1 MRNGIEVTDFYPPE
15 NGSARSAQLLYPSA
29 CYDELSFARNGCIF
43 ERETDKKG
51 EMRKKKKQKSFGK
64 KQDLGQHTGEGD
76 DICENPQNRSNLER
90 MAGV

>member
-1 MRNGIEVTDFYPPE
+1 M
-15 NGSARSAQLLYPSA
+15 GSKLLIFTHQRTAQLDLI
-29 CYDELSFARNGCIF
+29 SFSTLQPAMMSSVLPEMAAFF

-64 KQDLGQHTGEGD
+64 KQDLGQHAGERD